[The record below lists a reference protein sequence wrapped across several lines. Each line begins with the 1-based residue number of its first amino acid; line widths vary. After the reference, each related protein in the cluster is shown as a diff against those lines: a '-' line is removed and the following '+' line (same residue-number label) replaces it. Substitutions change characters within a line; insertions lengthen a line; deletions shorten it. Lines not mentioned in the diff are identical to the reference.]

1 MNRPKAQATKQVE
14 TERLIVTRWDFAP
27 GEETGHH
34 VHEHDYVVVP
44 LMDGSLQAETDEGVK
59 SAEMK
64 TGQSYARPKGVT
76 HNIVNPGP
84 GRMAFVE
91 IEIKK

>member
-1 MNRPKAQATKQVE
+1 MRARAKSE
-14 TERLIVTRWDFAP
+14 TQIENEKLIVTLWEFAP
-27 GEETGHH
+27 GDETGYHIH
-34 VHEHDYVVVP
+34 GHDYIVVP
-44 LMDGSLQAETDEGVK
+44 LMDGYLQAETLEGTK

-64 TGQSYARPKGVT
+64 TGKSYIRSKGVE

-91 IEIKK
+91 IEIKR